1 MPARRPSR
9 QPPFDPPPATPA
21 RTGATPREPERSARP
36 FVPASLS
43 LPSMRSAAMML
54 VGEQPG
60 DKEDIEGTPFIGPA
74 GALLHRALEE
84 AGVDLAATYV
94 TNAVKH
100 FSWEP
105 RGKRRIHK
113 KPRASEIRACRPWL
127 DAEIESVRPHVI
139 VCLGA
144 TAAQAL
150 LGSDFKLMAR

>member
-1 MPARRPSR
+1 
-9 QPPFDPPPATPA
+9 
-21 RTGATPREPERSARP
+21 
-36 FVPASLS
+36 
-43 LPSMRSAAMML
+43 MML

-60 DKEDIEGTPFIGPA
+60 DKEDIEGIPFIGPA

-84 AGVDLAATYV
+84 AGVDLTATYV

-150 LGSDFKLMAR
+150 LGSDFKLMARRGQAIPSPLAPAVIATVHPSSILRAPDAESRHAAFTAFVADLRTAAALLR